1 MTTLSTVV
9 WQKWFQSIENTCILY
24 SDGSTKYSLKRKF
37 LEIFFILYTYIFICY
52 ITLIFSVYKGAN
64 SLEGITSHSVV
75 HIPKCARYHSQ
86 RQTPGLDKAIRYA
99 GDMAIT
105 ATAKYAERLVQT
117 LVITNFSYWIS
128 VFVGVVQP

>member
-1 MTTLSTVV
+1 M
-9 WQKWFQSIENTCILY
+9 LY